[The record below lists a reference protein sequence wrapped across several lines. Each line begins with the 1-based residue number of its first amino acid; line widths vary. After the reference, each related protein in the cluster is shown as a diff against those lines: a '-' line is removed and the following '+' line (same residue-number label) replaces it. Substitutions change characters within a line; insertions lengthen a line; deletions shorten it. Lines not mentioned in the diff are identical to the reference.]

1 MLSDIKRNIVN
12 WYPFKQNA
20 TVLEI
25 GVEIGEVTNELCLKN
40 EKVISIKIQKDATEY
55 NYNKENL
62 EVFCGKLENIN
73 VEEKFDYVT
82 LIGTL
87 DYAEEILQTENA
99 AKVLLEYAKSHL
111 KEDGKI
117 LIACDNKLGLD
128 KTTILN
134 KREYKF
140 TRNILNSI
148 FKEEKFK
155 NIKYY
160 YV

>member
-73 VEEKFDYVT
+73 IEE
-82 LIGTL
+82 
-87 DYAEEILQTENA
+87 
-99 AKVLLEYAKSHL
+99 S
-111 KEDGKI
+111 KI
-117 LIACDNKLGLD
+117 
-128 KTTILN
+128 
-134 KREYKF
+134 
-140 TRNILNSI
+140 
-148 FKEEKFK
+148 
-155 NIKYY
+155 
-160 YV
+160 